1 MTISS
6 GHASIHIREFPQT
19 DNDSESSV
27 FGLFDVD
34 AYCCDFSYDFGPNRR
49 SVFLCPLDSENS
61 SQDEKHLNRICQS
74 LDPERK
80 HLHIKPNF
88 TKQTIDISYVPRN
101 ISLSRI
107 IKTLSDEGF
116 RPVPDR
122 TIKQS
127 KRHDLMRIGLSAFS
141 FLNIMLFSS
150 AEYLSGT
157 EKLGYGFDQ
166 FFG

>member
-61 SQDEKHLNRICQS
+61 SQDEKHLSGQEGLMAPPSHTTGRADFPHPAVQPPACC
-74 LDPERK
+74 LE
-80 HLHIKPNF
+80 
-88 TKQTIDISYVPRN
+88 
-101 ISLSRI
+101 
-107 IKTLSDEGF
+107 KTENS
-116 RPVPDR
+116 
-122 TIKQS
+122 
-127 KRHDLMRIGLSAFS
+127 
-141 FLNIMLFSS
+141 
-150 AEYLSGT
+150 
-157 EKLGYGFDQ
+157 
-166 FFG
+166 